1 VYGALNLMVKMK
13 REIGVGI
20 LGILLEVGAFCY
32 LVDLLY
38 IFFSIIYVP
47 LIKIK

>member
-1 VYGALNLMVKMK
+1 MYGALNLMVKMK
-13 REIGVGI
+13 REIGVEI

-38 IFFSIIYVP
+38 NFLVLYMFH
-47 LIKIK
+47 